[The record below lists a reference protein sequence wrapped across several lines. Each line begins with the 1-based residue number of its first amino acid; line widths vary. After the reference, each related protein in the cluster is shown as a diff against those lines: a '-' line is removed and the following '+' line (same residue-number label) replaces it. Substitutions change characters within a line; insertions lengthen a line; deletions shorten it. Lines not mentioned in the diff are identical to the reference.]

1 MRILVIEDEDRMREL
16 LRDGLREHGHT
27 VVAAADA
34 PEGLSLA
41 RECSFDVIL
50 LDVMLPGM
58 DGWQAM
64 SRLSESNCSA
74 SVVMLTACDAEL
86 DVIRGLDIGTDD
98 YLTKPFSFPELLV
111 RIGNLQRAR
120 LTPRTEMLTLDTL
133 VLDSVRRLAHRG
145 GRLLSLTRTEL
156 AVLNCLFKSAGQVVS
171 RAELVNVVWGEG
183 HDISR
188 GNLDSFISLLRK
200 KVDVPRRAA
209 ARAHRKRN
217 GLYARPPCNFGAARR
232 RAVAMNV
239 GIRLRLTL
247 LYFSFFAIAAALLS
261 LSSWV
266 LLKHSLDALLLHELE
281 ERVDDLEQF
290 LSTQTAGVQ
299 PRSTA

>member
-120 LTPRTEMLTLDTL
+120 LTPRTEMLTLDSL

-200 KVDVPRRAA
+200 KVDVPQQQRLV
-209 ARAHRKRN
+209 HTVKGMGYML
-217 GLYARPPCNFGAARR
+217 GLPATLAPRSR
-232 RAVAMNV
+232 RAVA
-239 GIRLRLTL
+239 
-247 LYFSFFAIAAALLS
+247 
-261 LSSWV
+261 
-266 LLKHSLDALLLHELE
+266 
-281 ERVDDLEQF
+281 
-290 LSTQTAGVQ
+290 
-299 PRSTA
+299 